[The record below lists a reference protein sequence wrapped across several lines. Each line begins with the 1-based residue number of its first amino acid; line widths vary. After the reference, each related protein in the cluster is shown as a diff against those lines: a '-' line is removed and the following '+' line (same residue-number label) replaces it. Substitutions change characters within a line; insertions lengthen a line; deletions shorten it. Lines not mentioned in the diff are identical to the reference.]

1 MDRGVAVEKKVDSRD
16 LKPGMYVARLDRPWV
31 ETPFLFQGFRIHN
44 QHDIT
49 ELQRHCRFVYIDI
62 ERGEPAARYLDDN
75 PAAARATDTEL
86 HDICRSAPGRPVY
99 QDTVS
104 VEEELAPARESHR
117 TACDRIGNILDDI
130 RAGRKLNAREAEHA
144 VSGMIESI
152 LRNPDAFMW
161 LTKLKDKDSYTY
173 AHSIDACALA
183 ITFGRHLGLPRPEL
197 QQVAVGTLLFD
208 IGKMKLPT
216 DLLEKPGRLTE
227 AEFTLMQAH
236 VEHSVGLMTES
247 KDISRTSIEVAYSH
261 HERHNGKGYPRGLR
275 SDQTSVYGKI
285 AAIVDCYDA
294 ITSDRPYAVA
304 VSPHEAIRS
313 LYEWRNVDFQEELVE
328 QFIQCLGV
336 YPTGTLVELSTGQVG
351 IVLSQNR
358 VRRLR
363 PKVMLVL
370 NADKDVYEIAPT
382 VDLMV
387 EESASRKLEIARSLE
402 PGAYGIDPAAYFL

>member
-1 MDRGVAVEKKVDSRD
+1 MEKQVDSRD

-31 ETPFLFQGFRIHN
+31 ETPFLFQGFHIHT
-44 QHDIT
+44 QYDIA
-49 ELQRHCRFVYIDI
+49 ELQRHCHFVYIDT
-62 ERGEPAARYLDDN
+62 ERGAPASRYRDED
-75 PAAARATDTEL
+75 PARARAADTQL
-86 HDICRSAPGRPVY
+86 RNICRTTCGQPVY
-99 QDTVS
+99 PDSVS
-104 VEEELAPARESHR
+104 VEDELAPARASHR
-117 TACDRIGNILDDI
+117 GACDRIGAILDDI
-130 RAGRKLNAREAEHA
+130 RAGRKLNVREAEHA

-216 DLLEKPGRLTE
+216 ELLEKPGRLT
-227 AEFTLMQAH
+227 ATEFALVQAH
-236 VEHSVGLMTES
+236 VGHSVELMANS
-247 KDISRTSIEVAYSH
+247 KDISPTAIEVAHSH
-261 HERHNGKGYPRGLR
+261 HERHNGKGYPRGLN
-275 SDQTSVYGKI
+275 SEQTSVYGKI

-294 ITSDRPYAVA
+294 ITSNRPYAVA
-304 VSPHEAIRS
+304 VSQHEAIRN
-313 LYEWRNVDFQEELVE
+313 LYAWRNVDFQEELVE

-370 NADKDVYEIAPT
+370 DPDKVAYEIAPT
-382 VDLMV
+382 VDLMR
-387 EESASRKLEIARSLE
+387 EESASRRLEIARSLE